1 MAVATQK
8 KIIPLSTF
16 LEFNTREIQ
25 QDRFK
30 MLFTS
35 VLELCDLSVKK
46 CMFDERR
53 HILAYRATLRKIYG
67 RSDVCEQVKRKEG
80 LSRVLHD

>member
-35 VLELCDLSVKK
+35 VLELCDLFVKK